1 MTTLLTYLKSSEP
14 AGRRKLIEFVD
25 KIETELASRAESY
38 SFEQAQQLFYL
49 LSEQINQA
57 LEQEIDPEVTVAL
70 RFHLLLSELRPMAE
84 SSFNSMDLPSFLAM
98 YHVYL
103 FSGLFA
109 ETSDAQDEAKPK
121 YISPELLSD
130 KDAHSITHDF
140 KPLHESLVTDLI
152 YRRLTAIQPSDMV
165 LLLDF
170 YILGQAFK
178 GESSKKFFD
187 ICDKYIGKNSDRLT
201 AVELETVIR
210 LFDMQ
215 SNNLNS
221 KILLKLQRHVLAK
234 S

>member
-1 MTTLLTYLKSSEP
+1 
-14 AGRRKLIEFVD
+14 
-25 KIETELASRAESY
+25 
-38 SFEQAQQLFYL
+38 
-49 LSEQINQA
+49 
-57 LEQEIDPEVTVAL
+57 
-70 RFHLLLSELRPMAE
+70 
-84 SSFNSMDLPSFLAM
+84 
-98 YHVYL
+98 
-103 FSGLFA
+103 
-109 ETSDAQDEAKPK
+109 
-121 YISPELLSD
+121 
-130 KDAHSITHDF
+130 
-140 KPLHESLVTDLI
+140 
-152 YRRLTAIQPSDMV
+152 MV